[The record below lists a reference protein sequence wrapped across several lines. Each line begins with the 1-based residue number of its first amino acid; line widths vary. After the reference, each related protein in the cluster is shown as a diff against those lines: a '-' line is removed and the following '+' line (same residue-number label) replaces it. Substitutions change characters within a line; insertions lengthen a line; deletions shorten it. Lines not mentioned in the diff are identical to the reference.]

1 MPCNNF
7 IDEKQEFIQLAEKT
21 GNIIEGIQK
30 LSFFREHP
38 KQNSIRYKQWVYS
51 LMIQTA
57 LEDTITE
64 KNREE
69 RGALQS
75 L

>member
-7 IDEKQEFIQLAEKT
+7 INEKKGFIQLADKT

-30 LSFFREHP
+30 NYLSFANILN
-38 KQNSIRYKQWVYS
+38 KTQIRYKQGVYS

-69 RGALQS
+69 RG
-75 L
+75 